1 MCMKY
6 YWNEN
11 IPQKVHVCVLI
22 GLKLCFYNLIE
33 TENYT
38 YTVAQ
43 AVDMIARVKR
53 VYMTV
58 HFNDQSKQAVFLF
71 SSQNFLEDI
80 K

>member
-1 MCMKY
+1 MCADWFKIY
-6 YWNEN
+6 
-11 IPQKVHVCVLI
+11 
-22 GLKLCFYNLIE
+22 CFYNLIE

>member
-1 MCMKY
+1 
-6 YWNEN
+6 
-11 IPQKVHVCVLI
+11 VLI

-33 TENYT
+33 TGNYI

-43 AVDMIARVKR
+43 AVDMIGRAKR

-71 SSQNFLEDI
+71 SSQNFLKDI
-80 K
+80 SNNCALCVLIQLHV